1 MIDIHLAVLTAET
14 GLALTADRKAP
25 SLGLQSPIE
34 NIRGLTT
41 VSSASTGDAAHCRV
55 KTHIS
60 LTGSKAPML
69 PGLTTASQCCTQV
82 DQATPW
88 APASVGRGRGA
99 SAVVSVGLF
108 ALPTPMNRTMNGEV
122 AANKLAGTPGSTW
135 QYSNIGYTVSRADR
149 GARRRR

>member
-1 MIDIHLAVLTAET
+1 
-14 GLALTADRKAP
+14 
-25 SLGLQSPIE
+25 
-34 NIRGLTT
+34 
-41 VSSASTGDAAHCRV
+41 
-55 KTHIS
+55 
-60 LTGSKAPML
+60 ML

-135 QYSNIGYTVSRADR
+135 HYSNIGYTVLGLIAARAGGVDLAALFR
-149 GARRRR
+149 TQIIDPLYMRSAR